1 MELLTQLLNRIT
13 IKDRAFLSRQLATML
28 NSGIPLVEAVKIL
41 IQETKNP
48 VVKESLTEIA
58 RDLESGL
65 TFSGAIEK
73 QPNLFNNIYVAIV
86 RSGEASGKLEEVL
99 LQLADNMEKEN
110 SLVGKIKGAMVYPI
124 FIITAMIGVAILMMV
139 RVMPQLKG
147 IFEESKV
154 ELPFTTRVLL
164 ASSDFM
170 VKYWWLVVAAM
181 IGSLIGLRFWLKTPN
196 GTFLLNKLQLR
207 IPGGFSE
214 GIYMSRFTRTM
225 SLLIKAGLPII
236 EALKITGEVMNN
248 IVYKDSLEQ
257 ASSQVERGLPLSAP
271 LGQDERLYPTI
282 VSSMI
287 LVGEQTGRLDTLLE
301 KLAIYYDD
309 EMNEK
314 VKGLSSLIE
323 PVVIVILGIGVAFL
337 VMAVLMPIYNIS
349 QIQ

>member
-1 MELLTQLLNRIT
+1 MEFLNSIINRIT

-28 NSGIPLVEAVKIL
+28 NAGIPLIEAVKIL

-48 VVKESLTEIA
+48 NIKKALTEVA
-58 RDLESGL
+58 KDLESGL

-99 LQLADNMEKEN
+99 LQLADNIEKEN

-124 FIITAMIGVAILMMV
+124 FVITAMIGVAILMMV

-154 ELPFTTRVLL
+154 ELPITTKLLL

-170 VKYWWLVVAAM
+170 VDYWWMVILALVAGLV
-181 IGSLIGLRFWLKTPN
+181 GLRFWLKTPN
-196 GTFLLNKLQLR
+196 GTYILNRLQLR

-214 GIYMSRFTRTM
+214 GVYMSRFTRTM

-248 IVYKDSLEQ
+248 VIYKDSLER
-257 ASSQVERGLPLSAP
+257 ASADVERGLPLSTP
-271 LGQDERLYPTI
+271 LNQDGKLYPTI
-282 VSSMI
+282 VSSMV